1 MLPIPFT
8 RPSPFGRLVRRS
20 AAREGGSGAAAKADQ
35 ALRVEVVTDAD
46 EFAALRTRW
55 NALLSESRSDC
66 VFLTWEWLWTWW
78 THLAGDRSL
87 HILLAWDGDGLV
99 GIAPLVRARGTLP
112 WQSRLEFLGT
122 GFAGSDYLDLI
133 VQPDREIDVAQAF
146 AASLRQSSDTLHLDH
161 LPPDSIAASSLLD
174 RLAVTAWTA
183 MQTVIG
189 TCPYIPLTGHT
200 WDSYLGSIGS
210 AHRANLRRRLR
221 ALDRQFAVRFALVRT
236 DEERREAL
244 ETLIRLHNRRWDTRG
259 GSTAFP
265 TTECRGF
272 HNDVTRLALERGWL
286 RLYELRL
293 NDEIVAATY
302 CFVYSGRCYFYQGAF
317 DDRYQQQSVGMVAM
331 GLTIKAAVEEGARE
345 FDMLFGVESYKW
357 LWARHVRS
365 LHRIDLFPSD
375 LAGRLHHGTV
385 RATRS
390 ARALVR
396 RIFPRRS
403 CTSNTPP
410 AGAVC

>member
-8 RPSPFGRLVRRS
+8 RPDTRASRS
-20 AAREGGSGAAAKADQ
+20 AE
-35 ALRVEVVTDAD
+35 ALHVEVVTDPQA
-46 EFAALRTRW
+46 FAALRTRW
-55 NALLSESRSDC
+55 NALLGESRSDC
-66 VFLTWEWLWTWW
+66 VFLTWEWLSAWW

-87 HILLAWDGDGLV
+87 NILLAWDRGELV
-99 GIAPLVRARGTLP
+99 GIAPLVRSRGSLP
-112 WQSRLEFLGT
+112 WLSRLEFLGT

-133 VQPDREIDVAQAF
+133 VRPDLEREVAHAF
-146 AASLRQSSDTLHLDH
+146 ADALRRSSDTLHLDH
-161 LPPDSIAASSLLD
+161 LPPDSIAASTLVDPLS
-174 RLAVTAWTA
+174 AGSWTT
-183 MQTVIG
+183 MQAEAG
-189 TCPYIPLTGHT
+189 TCPYIPLAGYT

-210 AHRANLRRRLR
+210 AHRANFRRRLR
-221 ALDRQFAVRFALVRT
+221 ALDRQFAVRFLRVRT
-236 DEERREAL
+236 DDERREGL
-244 ETLIRLHNRRWDTRG
+244 ETLISLHNRRWDTRG

-265 TTECRGF
+265 TTECRAF
-272 HNDVTRLALERGWL
+272 HYDVTRLALQRGWL

-302 CFVYSGRCYFYQGAF
+302 CFTYAGRCFFYQGAF
-317 DDRYQQQSVGMVAM
+317 DDRYQQHSVGMVAM
-331 GLTIKAAVEEGARE
+331 GLTIKAAVEEGASE

-357 LWARHVRS
+357 LWARHART

-375 LAGRLHHGTV
+375 LAGRVHHGTA

-390 ARALVR
+390 ARTMVR
-396 RIFPRRS
+396 RIFPRKS